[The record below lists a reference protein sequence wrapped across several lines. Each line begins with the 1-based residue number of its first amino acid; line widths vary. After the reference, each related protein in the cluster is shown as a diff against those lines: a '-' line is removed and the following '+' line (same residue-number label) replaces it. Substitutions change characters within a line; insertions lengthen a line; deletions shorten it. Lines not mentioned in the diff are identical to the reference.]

1 MSLAVE
7 WYLLFRARLRW
18 LWCLAAATAGIAGAD
33 VALWLR
39 PAIYDAHITVHA
51 PITPAELQLWEQQ
64 HGIAASEVRLPLFVL
79 RISVPSRI
87 AAEDR
92 LNELVGSLRPLVD
105 RMTQVAVIES
115 TLRVLATAPEDRP
128 VVRQREGLRKV
139 PQFWLG
145 PMLVRVRPKPWQ
157 HAQLAAGL
165 GAVILVGV
173 LPILLA
179 EWWRREW
186 QEYLD
191 SGPPPETPILEP
203 PSHAGAGYGGCSG
216 RTGGRSGPGGPG
228 RQGSGPGV
236 AVKSR
241 PGPA

>member
-105 RMTQVAVIES
+105 RMTQAAVIES

-191 SGPPPETPILEP
+191 SGPPQKRRSLSLLATLEQGMEGARGERAAVP
-203 PSHAGAGYGGCSG
+203 GQEALAGKGLGQVS
-216 RTGGRSGPGGPG
+216 
-228 RQGSGPGV
+228 Q
-236 AVKSR
+236 
-241 PGPA
+241 